1 MCSIILG
8 LLAAFGWLVSCYLWW
23 RSTDV
28 KFEPIIGTVI
38 EPSIF
43 QDYFAETGKRNRVAA
58 GVSAVSALLS
68 AGSLIAQNIGW

>member
-8 LLAAFGWLVSCYLWW
+8 MLAASGWLVSCFLWW
-23 RSTDV
+23 RSTNV
-28 KFEPIIGTVI
+28 KFEPIIGTII